1 MKILIADD
9 EPIERMVAAK
19 KIKSI
24 FGDRLE
30 ILQAQNGREAVELY
44 EKEKYDI
51 ALLDIQMPGIN
62 GLDAAKQI
70 RDLKGKCEIIFLT
83 AFDEFNYAKKA
94 IQVKALDY
102 LLKPIVDKELEATIE
117 EAINIRKIELQEN
130 EEDESD
136 TEVASIDN
144 IKLKAIKEKIDNY
157 LESNYKEDISLQD
170 ISDYMNY
177 SDAYFCQIF
186 KQVYGQN
193 FIIYLSEFR
202 IKKAKILLKDISI
215 NVKDISREV
224 GYRDSNYFA
233 KVFKRVTGL
242 TPSEYRLSNL

>member
-19 KIKSI
+19 KIKNI

-30 ILQAQNGREAVELY
+30 ILQAENGREAVSLY
-44 EKEKYDI
+44 EKEHYDI

-117 EAINIRKIELQEN
+117 EAISILKV
-130 EEDESD
+130 EEKEEHTD
-136 TEVASIDN
+136 TEINSEHFDN
-144 IKLKAIKEKIDNY
+144 SKLKAIKDKIDRY

-170 ISDYMNY
+170 ISEYMNY

-202 IKKAKILLKDISI
+202 IKKAKLLLKDVSI
-215 NVKDISREV
+215 NVKDVSKEV

-242 TPSEYRLSNL
+242 TPSEYRLNNI